1 MIQNKTK
8 KEFKV
13 LLIYPNLS
21 MLLTPPLSMAIFTSL
36 LRNAGYCVDLFD
48 TTPYIGEGTSSVDE
62 NVSVGEEMN
71 TMRKKH
77 LEIAQN
83 PQQLEPEIE
92 FTFQAKTV
100 QETMIETMQTR
111 SFSYESDL

>member
-71 TMRKKH
+71 TLRKKH
-77 LEIAQN
+77 LEIAHKLISKIKSKCYLIPGN
-83 PQQLEPEIE
+83 HDNRHK
-92 FTFQAKTV
+92 TFSSMHSV
-100 QETMIETMQTR
+100 QYCT
-111 SFSYESDL
+111 F